1 MRLLAA
7 TAAVA
12 IGAPIG
18 TALWVGHRT
27 DELASHLGRAGGVPA
42 RIGKLDADLTGTL
55 RLSDVSLGE
64 LSADNVELIP
74 DEGGVRVI
82 TGRLHVRGGDGRIHG
97 ELELARSSAELALPH
112 VRFGRVLAVAGT
124 GTLAIGDRIVGLHA
138 IAAGRLQPGG

>member
-64 LSADNVELIP
+64 LFAADAIEASVAAGPLLAGQLGA
-74 DEGGVRVI
+74 DEIR
-82 TGRLHVRGGDGRIHG
+82 
-97 ELELARSSAELALPH
+97 
-112 VRFGRVLAVAGT
+112 VAGPRVS
-124 GTLAIGDRIVGLHA
+124 IEVD
-138 IAAGRLQPGG
+138 